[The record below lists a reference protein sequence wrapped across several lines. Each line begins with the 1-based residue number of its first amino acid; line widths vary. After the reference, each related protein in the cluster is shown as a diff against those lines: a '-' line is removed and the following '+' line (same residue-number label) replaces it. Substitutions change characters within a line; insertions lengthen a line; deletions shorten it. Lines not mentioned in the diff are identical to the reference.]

1 MSCCPRTV
9 TPRVVSADAP
19 ADWLSAAP
27 NAIAAATRPERSFG
41 RQDGASWFLQEEPYE
56 LAGPSCPRHQPQ
68 TNVQADPTSPP
79 GDVSKA
85 PRVAGRQTRPFEPP
99 RRVARY
105 KFWPLS
111 GTRVGKPV
119 KVRKILV
126 LEATS
131 ASARFRRTR
140 ATPARGESL
149 KAAAIRPLV
158 SSSAGAPWPAGPFSL
173 WLRGPGANA
182 VSRPYNRL
190 AGLSRPAR
198 LNWRN
203 SVTRLLT

>member
-9 TPRVVSADAP
+9 TPRVVYADAP

-41 RQDGASWFLQEEPYE
+41 RQDGASWHLQEEPYE

-85 PRVAGRQTRPFEPP
+85 PRVAGRQNQAFEPP

-119 KVRKILV
+119 KVRKIPV

-140 ATPARGESL
+140 AAPARGGIL
-149 KAAAIRPLV
+149 KSRRDQAACFFV
-158 SSSAGAPWPAGPFSL
+158 SWRALARWTLFSL
-173 WLRGPGANA
+173 AA
-182 VSRPYNRL
+182 RPRRTC
-190 AGLSRPAR
+190 GLTT
-198 LNWRN
+198 L
-203 SVTRLLT
+203 

>member
-41 RQDGASWFLQEEPYE
+41 RQDGASWYLQEEPYE

-85 PRVAGRQTRPFEPP
+85 PRGAGRQNQPFEPP
-99 RRVARY
+99 HKVARY

-111 GTRVGKPV
+111 GTQAGKPV
-119 KVRKILV
+119 KVRKHPS
-126 LEATS
+126 LERTTAY
-131 ASARFRRTR
+131 ARM
-140 ATPARGESL
+140 
-149 KAAAIRPLV
+149 
-158 SSSAGAPWPAGPFSL
+158 
-173 WLRGPGANA
+173 
-182 VSRPYNRL
+182 
-190 AGLSRPAR
+190 
-198 LNWRN
+198 
-203 SVTRLLT
+203 